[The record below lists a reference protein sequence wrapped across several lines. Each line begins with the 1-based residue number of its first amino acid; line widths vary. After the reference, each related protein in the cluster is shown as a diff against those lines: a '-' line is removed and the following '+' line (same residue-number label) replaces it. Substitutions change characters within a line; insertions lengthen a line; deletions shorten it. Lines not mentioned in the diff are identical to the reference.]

1 MLDPLHEVNK
11 YLGEKRKARLPKKKK
26 KIHISSSKL
35 MQVEEERKQ
44 TEKKLEQKKTIEELR
59 RERLER
65 ERKEREKAHR
75 R

>member
-11 YLGEKRKARLPKKKK
+11 YLGEKRKARLPKKL
-26 KIHISSSKL
+26 HISSSKL

-59 RERLER
+59 RERLEH